1 MTWIFISCDCFVL
14 DVTLQPT
21 PALTYRTVGGI
32 LDFYMV
38 LGPTPEEVVQQYT
51 EVCVCLFE
59 CVCLFVSVRACVV
72 SGLIRFSSWSFS
84 ASLLT
89 VHSI

>member
-1 MTWIFISCDCFVL
+1 MGVKHSFGLCP

-38 LGPTPEEVVQQYT
+38 LGPTPEMVVQKYT
-51 EVCVCLFE
+51 EVSRV
-59 CVCLFVSVRACVV
+59 
-72 SGLIRFSSWSFS
+72 
-84 ASLLT
+84 T
-89 VHSI
+89 